1 MTTPASRRK
10 GQFSWLITLCSIP
23 ISSAIAAPDF
33 ESLFELDLQTL
44 GDMRVTSVSNTD
56 EALRDAPATTIVITR
71 EHLLARGYRN
81 LSQIFDD
88 LPGMDVVRPY
98 GDVYYAN
105 YWRGIRNNLGSP
117 FLFMLDGITQN
128 DLYYNSAETLVT
140 LPISAVDRIEVVYG
154 PASVVYGANAFA
166 GVVNVITRHG
176 ATDVGVHSRG
186 EVKAG
191 SFDTQIADVYASAS
205 NTTGFASVA
214 ARYDIG
220 RVDTRY
226 TDEYEWTQDRY
237 YSDPAL
243 WGGFAHHSDYGQF
256 DSPHRNTAIDLRVG
270 SGNTTLA
277 AQQQILNSGY
287 GTEYPGDR
295 VQNHATW
302 REKNEFLYLSHQ
314 QRLSRTLTGKTLLAY
329 RTSGLDKP
337 SDFLEAFN
345 VVRADGS
352 VERQLA
358 YSLWNI
364 QNESTQFQQDVS
376 WAFSDQWHFNG
387 GLKAEWKHLQK
398 ASRIHYGPAVTPEN
412 ASPFTYAYPTWPLR
426 DTVNDNTENTKD
438 LSFYALT
445 TWRIPL
451 AFFDVDSHLLNAGF
465 RVDDNS
471 VFGSETSLR
480 GGWVSHY
487 GDYTVKL
494 MAVGDSYQT
503 PTPRVMYSGWA
514 GSGSSP
520 DLAPETART
529 TELSVEYARPSF
541 MWLISAY
548 QMESKNA
555 IINFPAGAANAGEA
569 RITGADVHFKQ
580 RFALPSGDWLRFW
593 SYYSFLDVEETLKS
607 AVIEPYSPF
616 ADTSEH
622 KLHLGAEWPLFDR
635 WSLSMRSR
643 YFSERDTI
651 ATNPIRRVKAYTT
664 VDGSVSYRVSEAEN
678 LQMALTVENLF
689 DKRYFH
695 PGVRQADAGLAPG
708 AFDAEGVWQGS
719 AGYFNSLLPQEGRGV
734 FFSLRWDQ

>member
-1 MTTPASRRK
+1 MTTPPVHRTVPLWWFLAL
-10 GQFSWLITLCSIP
+10 GSIP
-23 ISSAIAAPDF
+23 FAGTVVASDF
-33 ESLFELDLQTL
+33 EGLFELDLQAL
-44 GDMRVTSVSNTD
+44 GGMRVSSVSNTS
-56 EALRDAPATTIVITR
+56 EALRDAPATTIVLTR
-71 EHLLARGYRN
+71 EQLLSRGYRN

-98 GDVYYAN
+98 GDVYFAN

-128 DLYYNSAETLVT
+128 DLYYNSAETLAT
-140 LPISAVDRIEVVYG
+140 LPISAVERIEIVYG

-176 ATDVGVHSRG
+176 ATEAGVHSRG

-191 SFDTQIADVYASAS
+191 SFDTRIADVYVSAS

-214 ARYDIG
+214 ARYDVG

-237 YSDPAL
+237 FSDPAL
-243 WGGFAHHSDYGQF
+243 WGGFADHSDYGQF
-256 DSPHRNTAIDLRVG
+256 DSPHRNTAIDVRVG
-270 SGNTTLA
+270 RGNTILA

-302 REKNEFLYLSHQ
+302 REKNEYWYLSHNQ
-314 QRLSRTLTGKTLLAY
+314 SLGRTLTGKTLLAY

-345 VVRADGS
+345 VVGADGS
-352 VERQLA
+352 LERQLT

-364 QNESTQFQQDVS
+364 QNESTQFQQDLS
-376 WAFSDQWHFNG
+376 WAFRDQWHFNG
-387 GLKAEWKHLQK
+387 GLRAEWKHLQK
-398 ASRIHYGPAVTPEN
+398 ASRIHYGPVVTPEN
-412 ASPFTYAYPTWPLR
+412 ANPLTYAYPSWPLN
-426 DTVNDNTENTKD
+426 DTVNDNSENTKD

-445 TWRIPL
+445 TWRIPM

-520 DLAPETART
+520 DLAPETAST
-529 TELSVEYARPSF
+529 AELSVEYTKPTF
-541 MWLISAY
+541 MWLISAH
-548 QMESKNA
+548 QMDSKNA

-569 RITGADVHFKQ
+569 RMQGVDVHFKQ
-580 RFALPSGDWLRFW
+580 RFVLPSGDWLLLW
-593 SYYSFLDVEETLKS
+593 SYYSFLDVEETLTS
-607 AVIEPYSPF
+607 DVVEPYSPF
-616 ADTSEH
+616 ADVSRH
-622 KLHLGAEWPLFDR
+622 KVHLGAEWPFTER
-635 WSLSMRSR
+635 WSMSMRSR
-643 YFSERDTI
+643 YFSERETI
-651 ATNPIRRVKAYTT
+651 ATNPVRRVKPYTT
-664 VDGSVSYRVSEAEN
+664 VDGSASYRISEAEN
-678 LQMALTVENLF
+678 VHVALTVENLF

-695 PGVRQADAGLAPG
+695 PGVRQADAGVNSG
-708 AFDAEGVWQGS
+708 AFDENGGWQGS

-734 FFSLRWDQ
+734 FMSLRWDR